1 MAWIYMT
8 EEQRR
13 NCLTFLNRTSLNGT
27 EAEALV
33 SVKMALM
40 QPTADA
46 DVISKG
52 STKDDTEGGDTD
64 DK

>member
-1 MAWIYMT
+1 MPWIHMT

-13 NCLTFLNRTSLNGT
+13 NCLTFLNRTNLTGT

-33 SVKMALM
+33 AVKMSLM

-46 DVISKG
+46 DLVSTANLPSNSK
-52 STKDDTEGGDTD
+52 GGDTNED
-64 DK
+64 

>member
-1 MAWIYMT
+1 MPWIHMT

-13 NCLTFLNRTSLNGT
+13 NCLTFLNRTNLNGT

-33 SVKMALM
+33 AVKMSLM

-46 DVISKG
+46 DLVDAPK
-52 STKDDTEGGDTD
+52 TVEPKGGDTNED
-64 DK
+64 

>member
-1 MAWIYMT
+1 MPWIHMT
-8 EEQRR
+8 DEQRR

-40 QPTADA
+40 HPTADA
-46 DVISKG
+46 DLVAAQETS
-52 STKDDTEGGDTD
+52 DTRGGDNNGD
-64 DK
+64 